1 MENNT
6 QIENIQTENKEIAND
21 SPKQQSSAK
30 KNFFQVLK
38 FVLFSASA
46 AVIEIASFTLFDEVF
61 HFPYYLAYVLSL
73 LLSIIW
79 NFTFNR
85 KFTFKSA
92 TNVPIAMIKVICF
105 YLVFAPISIF
115 GGNALVNAGW
125 NEYLVKVLTMLLN
138 FVTEFLYQKFFVF
151 KDNK

>member
-1 MENNT
+1 MENN
-6 QIENIQTENKEIAND
+6 IVENIETKNQANENTSEK
-21 SPKQQSSAK
+21 KQSSAQ

-92 TNVPIAMIKVICF
+92 TNVPIAMVKVICF

-125 NEYLVKVLTMLLN
+125 NEYLVKILTMLLN

>member
-6 QIENIQTENKEIAND
+6 IQNTEIKNQETESVSEK
-21 SPKQQSSAK
+21 KQCSAK

-125 NEYLVKVLTMLLN
+125 NEYLVKILTMLLN

>member
-6 QIENIQTENKEIAND
+6 QIENIQTENKETAND
-21 SPKQQSSAK
+21 SPKQQSSVK

-115 GGNALVNAGW
+115 GGNSLVNAGW

-151 KDNK
+151 KSAI